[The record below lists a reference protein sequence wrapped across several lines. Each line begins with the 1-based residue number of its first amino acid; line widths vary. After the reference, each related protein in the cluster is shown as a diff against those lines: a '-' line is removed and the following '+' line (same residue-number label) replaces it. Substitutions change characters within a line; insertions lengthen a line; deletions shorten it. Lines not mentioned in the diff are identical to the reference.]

1 MGSSQHATR
10 RRDGAWRVTR
20 RSAASG
26 PKVRRNPPLP
36 QAYVGAV
43 VLERGR
49 LASRKRPVKWVPC
62 LIWFLPAKVGM
73 VGYGDG
79 VEYGYSCGD
88 YR

>member
-1 MGSSQHATR
+1 MNDLLRCIQLGFDVLYVLTQL
-10 RRDGAWRVTR
+10 
-20 RSAASG
+20 SG
-26 PKVRRNPPLP
+26 ECLQLFR
-36 QAYVGAV
+36 A
-43 VLERGR
+43 R